1 MSGSKDQRAVSGQDV
16 RRIAELARLRPD
28 QEAVSQ
34 LTEELNGILEHV
46 QLLETLDLSGSDEED
61 RISPD
66 PNSFRDPAIAP
77 DELCGDAP
85 GSIAPDWRDSFFV
98 VPRLPAL
105 DQKGSPGKVVE

>member
-28 QEAVSQ
+28 QEAVRQ

-46 QLLETLDLSGSDEED
+46 RLLETLDLSGTDEED
-61 RISPD
+61 PISPD
-66 PNSFRDPAIAP
+66 SVSFRDPAIAP
-77 DELCGDAP
+77 DELRGHAP
-85 GSIAPDWRDSFFV
+85 GSIAPDWRGGFFV

-105 DQKGSPGKVVE
+105 DQNGSPGKVVE